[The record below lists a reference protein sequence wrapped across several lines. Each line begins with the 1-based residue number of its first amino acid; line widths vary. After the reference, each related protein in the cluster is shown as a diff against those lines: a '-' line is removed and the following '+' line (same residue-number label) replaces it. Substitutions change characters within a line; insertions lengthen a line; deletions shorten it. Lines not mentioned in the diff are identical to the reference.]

1 MQNSI
6 DGRDRAAWSFL
17 TQRLAKS
24 NKTFGDVLG
33 YWDSLRVG
41 NMLPAR
47 SDLDP
52 RVIQTALANAFILDR
67 TRPGTIRI
75 RIAGGH
81 MNALMGME
89 VRGMPIRAFFDL
101 LERRRLMDLVEAV
114 FTKPALLELDL
125 VSNNRSGPTL
135 EGKMLILPMRDAE
148 NGVTKALGCLVTSGD
163 IGATPCRFRISRDVL
178 TPIAATAVAKPPPA
192 MAGFSE
198 PVTPFEARPAIDAP
212 EPKSEWRTARQMPK
226 ELEVASEPGPVP
238 WLRIVR

>member
-6 DGRDRAAWSFL
+6 DGRGEAAWSFL
-17 TQRLAKS
+17 TQRLTRTS
-24 NKTFGDVLG
+24 KTFGDVLR
-33 YWDSLRVG
+33 YWNALRVG
-41 NMLPAR
+41 TDLPAR

-75 RIAGGH
+75 RVAGGH
-81 MNALMGME
+81 MNDLMGME

-101 LERRRLMDLVEAV
+101 LERRRLMDLVATV

-125 VSNNRSGPTL
+125 VSNNRSGPII
-135 EGKMLILPMRDAE
+135 EGKMLILPMRDAA
-148 NGVTKALGCLVTSGD
+148 GDVSKALGCLVTHGD
-163 IGATPCRFRISRDVL
+163 IGQTPRRFRIQRDVV
-178 TPIAATAVAKPPPA
+178 TPIAVTQTPKPAPA

-198 PVTPFEARPAIDAP
+198 PATSFEARPTGAASTPNTGID
-212 EPKSEWRTARQMPK
+212 RTPQIPTD
-226 ELEVASEPGPVP
+226 LEAASKPGPVP